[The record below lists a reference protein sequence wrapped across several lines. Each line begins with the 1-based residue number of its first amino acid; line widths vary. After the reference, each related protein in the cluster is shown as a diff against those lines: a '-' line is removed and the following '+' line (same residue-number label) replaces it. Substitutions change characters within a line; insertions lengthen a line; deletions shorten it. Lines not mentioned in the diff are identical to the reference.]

1 MFQLIFNCIY
11 SIIYVYSL
19 GGDGMDVMEK
29 LKILTDSAKYDVS
42 CSSSNSRRKNK
53 NGGLGN
59 ASVSGI
65 CHSWSEDGRCISLLK
80 ILLSN
85 KCVYDCEYCINRRTS
100 DISRA
105 EFTPREVADLTINFY
120 RRNYIEG
127 LFLSS
132 AVTVSPD
139 HTMEMLIETARI
151 LRDEY
156 NFNGYIHM
164 KAIPGASDDLIRS
177 LGNLIDRMSVN
188 IELPTEKSLALLA
201 PSKTYHSIYKP
212 MNDIREGI
220 IENREDRKKFKKA
233 PIFTPAGQ
241 TTQMIIGAAHETDQT
256 IINRASSLY
265 SSFGLKRVYYSG
277 YVPVVKSKFT
287 EGITKPP
294 LLREH
299 RLYQADWLMRF
310 YKFSANEILSDTNP
324 NLSLEVDPKANWAI
338 NNISKFPIEINLA
351 SYEELLRVPGFGPV
365 YAKRIVNARRFS
377 RLTFDSLRN
386 MKISI
391 KRAKYFIK
399 ASGVYMGGKI
409 SSLDYLKM
417 MLSER
422 QDNQYEQLSLF

>member
-1 MFQLIFNCIY
+1 
-11 SIIYVYSL
+11 
-19 GGDGMDVMEK
+19 MDVMEK

-53 NGGLGN
+53 DGGLGN

-85 KCVYDCEYCINRRTS
+85 KCVYDCEYCINRRSS

-151 LRDEY
+151 LRFEY

-164 KAIPGASDDLIRS
+164 KAIPGASDDLIKT

-201 PSKTYHSIYKP
+201 PSKTYDSIYKP
-212 MNDIREGI
+212 MNDIKQGI

-256 IINRASSLY
+256 IISRAAGLY
-265 SSFGLKRVYYSG
+265 NSFGLKRVYYSG
-277 YVPVVKSKFT
+277 YVPVVKSKLT

-365 YAKRIVNARRFS
+365 YAKRIINARRFS

-409 SSLDYLKM
+409 SSLEYLKL

-422 QDNQYEQLSLF
+422 QENQYEQLSLF

>member
-1 MFQLIFNCIY
+1 
-11 SIIYVYSL
+11 
-19 GGDGMDVMEK
+19 MDVMDK

-164 KAIPGASDDLIRS
+164 KAIPGASDDLVKM

-201 PSKTYHSIYKP
+201 PSKTYQSIYKP
-212 MNDIREGI
+212 MNDIKEGI
-220 IENREDRKKFKKA
+220 IENREDRKKFKNS

-256 IINRASSLY
+256 IINRASGLY

-365 YAKRIVNARRFS
+365 YAKRIINARRFS

-386 MKISI
+386 MKISL

-417 MLSER
+417 MLSDKV
-422 QDNQYEQLSLF
+422 DNQYEQLSLF

>member
-1 MFQLIFNCIY
+1 MYNIG
-11 SIIYVYSL
+11 VYIR
-19 GGDGMDVMEK
+19 GDVMDVMEK

-42 CSSSNSRRKNK
+42 CSSSNSRRQNK

-85 KCVYDCEYCINRRTS
+85 KCVYECEYCINRRSS

-151 LRDEY
+151 LREEY

-164 KAIPGASDDLIRS
+164 KAIPGASDDLVKR

-201 PSKTYHSIYKP
+201 PSKTYDSIYKP
-212 MNDIREGI
+212 MNDIKYGI

-256 IINRASSLY
+256 IISRASGLY
-265 SSFGLKRVYYSG
+265 HSFGLKRVYYSG

-338 NNISKFPIEINLA
+338 NNISNFPIEINLA

-365 YAKRIVNARRFS
+365 YAKRIINARRFS

-409 SSLDYLKM
+409 SSLEYLKM
-417 MLSER
+417 MLSDKVET
-422 QDNQYEQLSLF
+422 QYEQLSLF